1 MSQRRDGQPL
11 RRFVA
16 LTEFPR
22 SPYRFSSRQLPIDV
36 VQDSGVDVAAD
47 RFEELYRNDGP
58 KLWRALLAFG
68 GDVEVASD
76 AVSEAFAQ
84 ALARGDAIRDPAAW
98 VWRVAFLVAGGELQ
112 RRRTLAP
119 VGEASYELPESIL
132 HVFSA
137 LASLSPHQRLAI
149 VLHDYADRPTDEI
162 AALMG
167 ASKATVHVH
176 LSKGRRRLRSLL
188 EDDDD

>member
-1 MSQRRDGQPL
+1 M
-11 RRFVA
+11 
-16 LTEFPR
+16 
-22 SPYRFSSRQLPIDV
+22 
-36 VQDSGVDVAAD
+36 QDSGVDVVAD
-47 RFEELYRNDGP
+47 RFEVLYRNDAP
-58 KLWRALLAFG
+58 KLWRALLAYG
-68 GDVEVASD
+68 GDAEVASD

-84 ALARGDAIRDPAAW
+84 ALARGGEIRDPAAW

-119 VGEASYELPESIL
+119 VSEVGGYELPETML
-132 HVFSA
+132 HVFAA

-188 EDDDD
+188 EVDDD